1 MNDVIQGFLLV
12 SIQWKWWW
20 FIHDSLHIP
29 GNLVRG
35 SCWLCTQNSYVNFRL
50 WLTRHPNV
58 NKRVS
63 SPDLLIFR
71 QFHRHIL
78 KNRTMLFPTA
88 FISTSGKIGVGLEKQ
103 AAIFYISFTRRWIV
117 WYSYFD
123 FFSSAIW
130 RCFQLSG
137 LWNTYLTYQKR
148 HTATY
153 VYVEIYKMLNFPSI
167 CSGDWNICAEYD
179 LRGPLPL
186 TGALTLTGTRKPTV
200 RCLITRADYH
210 LWEH

>member
-1 MNDVIQGFLLV
+1 MF
-12 SIQWKWWW
+12 
-20 FIHDSLHIP
+20 P

-35 SCWLCTQNSYVNFRL
+35 SHWLCTQNPYANFRL
-50 WLTRHPNV
+50 WLTRHTNV

-78 KNRTMLFPTA
+78 KKSDNAVPNNFHFYARE
-88 FISTSGKIGVGLEKQ
+88 KIGVGLEKQ
-103 AAIFYISFTRRWIV
+103 AAIFHFSFTRRWEV
-117 WYSYFD
+117 WYSCFD

-137 LWNTYLTYQKR
+137 LWNTHLTYQIR
-148 HTATY
+148 CIATY
-153 VYVEIYKMLNFPSI
+153 IYVEIHKMLNFPSI

-179 LRGPLPL
+179 LRGRLPL
-186 TGALTLTGTRKPTV
+186 TGALTLMWTRKPTV
-200 RCLITRADYH
+200 RCLITRPDYH